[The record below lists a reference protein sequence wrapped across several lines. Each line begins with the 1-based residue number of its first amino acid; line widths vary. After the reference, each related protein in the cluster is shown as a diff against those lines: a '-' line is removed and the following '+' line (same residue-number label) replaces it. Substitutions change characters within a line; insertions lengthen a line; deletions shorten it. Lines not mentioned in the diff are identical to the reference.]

1 MTASN
6 ITIQFAEYTVY
17 THFAIPTSRSDTMT
31 ENKTPTKPAAKP
43 AAKKPAVVRAP
54 AKAKTAVAKPEKKEK
69 KKVEGKVKVV
79 RDSFTMPRSDY
90 DMIAELKQK
99 ALNSGLHVK
108 KSELLRAGLHLLTKQ
123 TAAQLKQTLAGLEK
137 IKTGRPQKS

>member
-6 ITIQFAEYTVY
+6 ITFQFAEYTVY
-17 THFAIPTSRSDTMT
+17 THFAIPTSRSNTMT
-31 ENKTPTKPAAKP
+31 ENKTPTKSATKP
-43 AAKKPAVVRAP
+43 VAKKPAAVRAP
-54 AKAKTAVAKPEKKEK
+54 AKAKTAVAKPEKK

-79 RDSFTMPRSDY
+79 RDSFTMPRTDY

-108 KSELLRAGLHLLTKQ
+108 KSELLRAGLHLLGKQ
-123 TAAQLKQTLAGLEK
+123 SVAQLKQTLAGLEK